1 MRRDRPAFS
10 LYVCQYLS
18 KVALDKYPVPSL
30 VSLADLR
37 RLVRRSER
45 LAHDDAMKVLKV
57 GVEAADAILR
67 EAATLG
73 YLNFAIDK
81 SWPVWQ
87 RTALGQSLVVNPTTK
102 RMTREQALAKLDT
115 VLARV
120 AAINASPGLIHVAE
134 IRLFGSVARI
144 GTPAEPEDF
153 GDIDLEVEFGP
164 RDLADPAV
172 RQLLDQAIEE
182 LPDAPRGFLRYMSPE
197 RQALER
203 SERKAKRSLR
213 AGPAVVL
220 AQNDQITLLEAP
232 YRIAYRHQAGC
243 TLVVCPSWAPSNL
256 IEADDERHIRHE
268 RPPSGRTEFEPDP
281 FYGQDMPQRT
291 LRAPNTL
298 PATISVTEERT
309 YPLSCLEQTR
319 AAVLTALDHEP
330 DMNDLKSVLALALP
344 GTLPGTEAV
353 LFADAPG
360 TDWYEA
366 VQKFA
371 SGITEEWRVGIR
383 LGKWHWNRASVNVS
397 RYFEHDGSFHYVE
410 VDTTDDDRAW
420 ITIRPGDYSVSLV
433 RGLLAMRATLEAA
446 AAWSG
451 DAFATPRGALTIDLS
466 IYCGART
473 DQQAGHH
480 SPDDAVRIGEAA
492 TALEAALFAWL
503 GPAERR
509 GAKRVI
515 EFEPSTTRQLRL
527 KVENAAKPS
536 GKNRVAVRTASRALA
551 SAIEDAF
558 EGHVWIRASWTD

>member
-1 MRRDRPAFS
+1 MRRDRPTFS

-30 VSLADLR
+30 VSPADLR
-37 RLVRRSER
+37 RLVRRGER
-45 LAHDDAMKVLKV
+45 LAHDDAMKILKV

-73 YLNFAIDK
+73 YLNFVVDK

-87 RTALGQSLVVNPTTK
+87 RSALGQSLAVNPTTK
-102 RMTREQALAKLDT
+102 RMTREQAIAKLDM

-134 IRLFGSVARI
+134 ILLFGSVAQI

-182 LPDAPRGFLRYMSPE
+182 LPDATRGFLRYLPPE
-197 RQALER
+197 RRALER
-203 SERKAKRSLR
+203 AERKAKRSLR

-220 AQNDQITLLEAP
+220 AQNDQTTVLEAP

-243 TLVVCPSWAPSNL
+243 TLVASPSWAPSDL
-256 IEADDERHIRHE
+256 IGAHDERHIRHE
-268 RPPSGRTEFEPDP
+268 RPPSGPTEFEPDP
-281 FYGQDMPQRT
+281 LYGRDMPPRT
-291 LRAPNTL
+291 LRALDPL
-298 PATISVTEERT
+298 PAAISVTEGRT
-309 YPLSCLEQTR
+309 YSLSSLEQTR
-319 AAVLTALDHEP
+319 AELLTAFDHEP
-330 DMNDLKSVLALALP
+330 DMSDLQSVLALALP
-344 GTLPGTEAV
+344 GALPGRETILV
-353 LFADAPG
+353 GDAPAR
-360 TDWYEA
+360 DWYEA
-366 VQKFA
+366 AQQLA
-371 SGITEEWRVGIR
+371 SGVPEEWRVGLR
-383 LGKWHWNRASVNVS
+383 LRKGHWNRASADVW
-397 RYFEHDGSFHYVE
+397 RYFEHDGSFRSVKVE
-410 VDTTDDDRAW
+410 ISDDDRAW
-420 ITIRPGDYSVSLV
+420 ITLRPGDYPVSLV

-451 DAFATPRGALTIDLS
+451 EALATPLGALMLDLS
-466 IYCGART
+466 IYGGART
-473 DQQAGHH
+473 DPQAGTH
-480 SPDDAVRIGEAA
+480 SSDHTVRIGEAA

-509 GAKRVI
+509 GAMRVI
-515 EFEPSTTRQLRL
+515 EFEPSTTRQLRF

-536 GKNRVAVRTASRALA
+536 GKNRVAMRNASRALA
-551 SAIEDAF
+551 GAIEDAF
-558 EGHVWIRASWTD
+558 WGHVWIRASWTD